1 MSESDLEARLQALLL
16 RYQQWLGRVLPNQ
29 DRDIFARNCE
39 SLIRS
44 TGGMLGLEEAIRM
57 EENTLTFYEDLEL
70 KEADT
75 PLVRSTGQGQP

>member
-1 MSESDLEARLQALLL
+1 MSERNLETRLQALLL
-16 RYQQWLGRVLPNQ
+16 RYRQWLGRVLPNQ
-29 DRDIFARNCE
+29 DQDIFARSCE

-44 TGGMLGLEEAIRM
+44 VGASLSLEEAIRM

-75 PLVRSTGQGQP
+75 PIVRSTEG